1 MIYIYDILLNFNE
14 NLIEFFNWDDSD
26 NIKYIKKIP
35 LIKVSNSFIKDIIYN
50 NIKIDSNFLE
60 VIKNKCLFFDETKNY
75 NYVCLFSDGDIAL
88 GVNFNNN
95 KIDKVSRMLLEEEEE
110 VLNVVS
116 SINKVNIN
124 YEKLDKIDRNINLCK
139 KSLEIKSKLEKEF
152 NYLYNKNKVE
162 KLCYYYYEYF
172 NKICNNKDK
181 VYKELIKSLYK
192 INEKHELLYKIVELS
207 YQNND

>member
-139 KSLEIKSKLEKEF
+139 RSLEIKNKLEKEL